1 MLPQSN
7 LITKQLGK
15 KVGDETK
22 GDNCASN
29 QKKETQAE
37 IPSVI
42 NPWSSITE
50 EEKISVGINWPTL
63 AGSGDLFKH
72 LLQ

>member
-15 KVGDETK
+15 KVRDETK

-42 NPWSSITE
+42 NPWSSI
-50 EEKISVGINWPTL
+50 K
-63 AGSGDLFKH
+63 AGETSREPKKKKSQSELIGRR
-72 LLQ
+72 